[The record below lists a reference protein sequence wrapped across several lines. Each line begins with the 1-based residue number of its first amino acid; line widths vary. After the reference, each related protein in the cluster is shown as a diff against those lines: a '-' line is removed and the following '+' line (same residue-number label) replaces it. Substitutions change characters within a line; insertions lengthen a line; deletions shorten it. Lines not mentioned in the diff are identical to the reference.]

1 MEEVGTSQP
10 QRKKPRYKTA
20 KQHMEVNWHA
30 IVKIDTDIPAIDA
43 ELKEKATL
51 VARVGSM
58 LLFVGTS
65 AWRVRSS
72 MNKVSRTLGISS
84 NVDIGLTTL
93 TYTCIENDHHYTQ
106 TVVLPTTGVNTNKLM
121 LLEYFVEEFQEKA
134 SEYSTKQFHEILDKI
149 EAEKGNYEPWM
160 LGLASGFA
168 CGAFTFLLGG
178 GLMEIIFAFLGAGI
192 GNYVRKHLLEKKIT
206 LLMNVII
213 GVATACTAYV
223 GSVKLCEWIFN
234 LSPTHHA
241 GYICSMLFIIP
252 GFPLITGGID
262 LAKLDLRS
270 GIERITYAM
279 LIISVAT
286 LTGWVTALIF
296 NFNPDDFP
304 ELDISTPVLIILRVV
319 ASFIGIFGFSMMFN
333 SNLFM
338 AFCAS
343 VIGMFSNVLRLE
355 LTDELD
361 IPSGITSFLG
371 ALTSGL
377 LASIIGKKIGLPRI
391 SITVPSIVIMV
402 PGMFMYK
409 AAYFIG
415 LNDTSTGILWLGKTI
430 LVVVALPL
438 GLIIARILTDSYI
451 RHNI

>member
-1 MEEVGTSQP
+1 MDLSEAL
-10 QRKKPRYKTA
+10 QRKPRYKTA
-20 KQHMEVNWHA
+20 KQHMEINWHD
-30 IVKIDTDIPAIDA
+30 IVKIDTDIPAVAA

-72 MNKVSRTLGISS
+72 MNKISRALGISS

-93 TYTCIENDHHYTQ
+93 TYTCIEKDHHYTQ
-106 TVVLPTTGVNTNKLM
+106 TVALPTTGVNTDKLM
-121 LLEYFVEEFQEKA
+121 LLECFVDEFPEKA
-134 SEYSTKQFHEILDKI
+134 LKYSTKQFHEILDKI

-160 LGLASGFA
+160 LGFASAFA

-178 GLMEIIFAFLGAGI
+178 GLMEIIFAFLGAGV

-206 LLMNVII
+206 LLMNVMI
-213 GVATACTAYV
+213 GVATACTVYV
-223 GSVKLCEWIFN
+223 ASVKLSEWLFH

-270 GIERITYAM
+270 GIERITYAV

-296 NFNPDDFP
+296 NFNPDNFP
-304 ELDISTPVLIILRVV
+304 DLKLHTAIIIPLRIV

-338 AFCAS
+338 ALCAS
-343 VIGMFSNVLRLE
+343 VIGMISNVLRLE
-355 LTDELD
+355 LSDEFD
-361 IPSGITSFLG
+361 VPSGISAFLG

-377 LASIIGKKIGLPRI
+377 LASIIDKKVGVPRI

-402 PGMFMYK
+402 PGMYMYK
-409 AAYFIG
+409 AVYFIG
-415 LNDTSTGILWLGKTI
+415 LNDTSTGMLWIGKTI
-430 LVVVALPL
+430 LVVIALPL
-438 GLIIARILTDSYI
+438 GLIFARILTDSYF
-451 RHNI
+451 RHRS